1 MLHKNINLGDVHRLY
16 NWEVQDTAALNAL
29 VVTSGDIGKVARQLD
44 NNTYWILNQVSPTV
58 EWGGFGS
65 GSGSGGNT
73 LESTGDIAFNALSP
87 ITLGNVQAG
96 QRVLQVQV
104 IIPEAWDGTGAS
116 LTVGT
121 DTTNDLLV
129 KTQDTD
135 ITSTGTY
142 EIQPNYAFT
151 ANETIKVFIAP
162 GTLATTGK
170 VFISINLSN

>member
-1 MLHKNINLGDVHRLY
+1 MLHKNINLGDIHRLY

-29 VVTSGDIGKVARQLD
+29 VPTANDIGKVARQLD

-65 GSGSGGNT
+65 GSGGNT

-87 ITLGNVQAG
+87 ITLGNATAG
-96 QRVLQVQV
+96 QRVLQIQV

-129 KTQDTD
+129 KMQDID
-135 ITSTGTY
+135 ITASGTY

-151 ANETIKVFIAP
+151 SNETIKVFITP